1 MGVAAQ
7 KRKTVKPKAVPPKV
21 VPNARPYIGNSDGPA
36 AGPRAGMN
44 EFIKQI
50 IHHSG
55 GALWNNG
62 SYDRRDMKGKPGS
75 LSVHATGRAVDLSYR
90 GSARH
95 PQSSRKSA
103 LPFIER
109 MVANANELGIQMVID
124 YFPSPYGRA
133 WKCDRQAWSKYSKP
147 TVSGAPGGDWFH
159 IEISPQAADSVIFVK
174 AAFLKV
180 FGEIPP
186 KA

>member
-1 MGVAAQ
+1 
-7 KRKTVKPKAVPPKV
+7 
-21 VPNARPYIGNSDGPA
+21 
-36 AGPRAGMN
+36 MN
-44 EFIKQI
+44 EFIKQL

-62 SYDRRDMKGKPGS
+62 SYGQRDVRSKPGT
-75 LSVHATGRAVDLSYR
+75 LSVHATGRAVDMSYR

-103 LPFIER
+103 LPFVEKL
-109 MVANANELGIQMVID
+109 VANANELGIQMVID

>member
-1 MGVAAQ
+1 M
-7 KRKTVKPKAVPPKV
+7 
-21 VPNARPYIGNSDGPA
+21 GNSDGPA

-50 IHHSG
+50 IHHSD

-62 SYDRRDMKGKPGS
+62 AYGRRDMRGKPGS
-75 LSVHATGRAVDLSYR
+75 LSVHSTGRAVDMSYR
-90 GSARH
+90 GSAQR
-95 PQSSRKSA
+95 PKANRKNA
-103 LPFIER
+103 LAFINKL
-109 MVANANELGIQMVID
+109 VANANVLGIEIVMD
-124 YFPSPYGRA
+124 YFPTPHGRA
-133 WKCDRQAWSKYSKP
+133 WRCDRQEWKKYTKP
-147 TVSGAPGGDWFH
+147 TIGGAPGGDWFH
-159 IEISPQAADSVIFVK
+159 IEITPQAADSVIFVK

>member
-1 MGVAAQ
+1 MALA
-7 KRKTVKPKAVPPKV
+7 KRKAV

-50 IHHSG
+50 IHHSD

-62 SYDRRDMKGKPGS
+62 AYGRRDMRGKPGS
-75 LSVHATGRAVDLSYR
+75 LSVHATGRAVDMSYR
-90 GSARH
+90 GSAQR
-95 PQSSRKSA
+95 PKANRKNA
-103 LPFIER
+103 LPFIEKL
-109 MVANANELGIQMVID
+109 VANANVLGIEIVMD
-124 YFPSPYGRA
+124 YFPAPHGRA
-133 WKCDRQAWSKYSKP
+133 WRCDRQEWKKYTKP
-147 TVSGAPGGDWFH
+147 TIGGAPGGDWFH
-159 IEISPQAADSVIFVK
+159 IEITPQAADSVIFVK

>member
-1 MGVAAQ
+1 MAAA
-7 KRKTVKPKAVPPKV
+7 KRKAV

-44 EFIKQI
+44 EFIKQV

-62 SYDRRDMKGKPGS
+62 SYGRRDMKGKPGN
-75 LSVHATGRAVDLSYR
+75 LSVHATGRAVDLSFR

-103 LPFIER
+103 LPFINKLA
-109 MVANANELGIQMVID
+109 ANANELGIEMIID
-124 YFPSPYGRA
+124 YFPTPYGRA
-133 WKCDRQAWSKYSKP
+133 WKCDRQAWQKYSKP
-147 TVSGAPGGDWFH
+147 TVSGAPGGDWVH

-186 KA
+186 KP